1 MYFCHKLHFASPVS
15 TRVGA
20 GEGGS
25 VENVVVVVV
34 VVAKG
39 GEVVTFA
46 VVVFAV
52 AFVVEMKVVDEAFV
66 TEVTLLLFV
75 TLVVVFRTTVV
86 VQ

>member
-25 VENVVVVVV
+25 DENVVVVVV
-34 VVAKG
+34 ATG

-75 TLVVVFRTTVV
+75 TLVVLFKTTVV